1 MFGRTWNHDSLRKY
15 IIVFGTVFNDIY
27 INRLSNSGEVL
38 QTLKV
43 PLTYGP
49 KDKVLARLEQNPK
62 MDNQVGIVLP
72 RISFEMTTL
81 EYDSTRKLNTLNK
94 LTKQASVAANPDVDD
109 EVKYQYQPVPY
120 DMQFEMNILVK
131 NAEDGTR
138 IVEQIVPYFTP
149 DFTVSVNLVPE
160 VDRARDIPIIL
171 NSITSQDEYEGSF
184 EQRRALIWTLNFTMK
199 GYLYGPTK
207 KSKLIKYAETTFR
220 LPEDVDTGNTNN
232 TANTI
237 VVTSRPGLTN
247 QGQPTSNAAASVPY
261 DEIISTDNYGFI
273 NTITENI

>member
-27 INRLSNSGEVL
+27 INRLSNAGEVL

-49 KDKVLARLEQNPK
+49 KDKVLSRLEQSPRL
-62 MDNQVGIVLP
+62 DNQVGIILP
-72 RISFEMTTL
+72 RISFEMTTM
-81 EYDSTRKLNTLNK
+81 EYDPTRKLNTLNK
-94 LTKQASVAANPDVDD
+94 LTKQSTTAGTDD

-160 VDRARDIPIIL
+160 VDGPRDIPIIL

-184 EQRRALIWTLNFTMK
+184 EQRRALIWTLSFTMK

-207 KSKLIKYAETTFR
+207 KSKLIKLAETTFR
-220 LPEDVDTGNTNN
+220 LPEDVETGNTDN

-237 VVTSRPGLTN
+237 VVASRPGLTAN
-247 QGQPTSNAAASVPY
+247 GQPTTNTALSISY
-261 DEIISTDNYGFI
+261 EDIKSTDNYSII

>member
-27 INRLSNSGEVL
+27 INRLSATGEVL

-49 KDKVLARLEQNPK
+49 KDKILSRLEQSPRL
-62 MDNQVGIVLP
+62 DNQVGIILP
-72 RISFEMTTL
+72 RISFEMTTM
-81 EYDSTRKLNTLNK
+81 EYDPTRKLNTLNK
-94 LTKQASVAANPDVDD
+94 LTKQSATAGTDD

-149 DFTVSVNLVPE
+149 AFTVSVNVVPE
-160 VDRARDIPIIL
+160 VDGPRDIPIVL
-171 NSITSQDEYEGSF
+171 NSISSQDQYEGNF
-184 EQRRALIWTLNFTMK
+184 EQRRALIWTLNFTLK
-199 GYLYGPTK
+199 GWLYGPSK
-207 KSKLIKYAETTFR
+207 KSKLIKHAETVFR
-220 LPEDVDTGNTNN
+220 FPEDVATGNTNS
-232 TANTI
+232 TSNTI
-237 VVTSRPGLTN
+237 VVTSRPGLTAN
-247 QGQPTSNAAASVPY
+247 GQPTTNTALSISY
-261 DEIISTDNYGFI
+261 EDIISTDNYSII
-273 NTITENI
+273 NTTTENI

>member
-27 INRLSNSGEVL
+27 INRLDNDQEVR

-49 KDKVLARLEQNPK
+49 KDKVLARLEQNPE
-62 MDNQVGIVLP
+62 MLNQAGIVLP

-81 EYDSTRKLNTLNK
+81 EYDPTRKLNTLNK
-94 LTKQASVAANPDVDD
+94 LTKQSATGGTDD

-120 DMQFEMNILVK
+120 DIQFEMNILVK

-160 VDRARDIPIIL
+160 VDGPRDIPIIL
-171 NSITSQDEYEGSF
+171 NSISSQDQYEGNF
-184 EQRRALIWTLNFTMK
+184 TERRVLTWTLNFTLK
-199 GYLYGPTK
+199 GYMYGPTK
-207 KSKLIKYAETTFR
+207 KSKLIKFAETTFR
-220 LPEDVDTGNTNN
+220 LPEDVITGNTTN
-232 TANTI
+232 TSNTI
-237 VVTSRPGLTN
+237 VVASRPGLTAN
-247 QGQPTSNAAASVPY
+247 GTATSNAAASIPY
-261 DEIISTDNYGFI
+261 DEIISTDEYGFI

>member
-27 INRLSNSGEVL
+27 INRLSATDEVL

-49 KDKVLARLEQNPK
+49 KDKVLARLDQNPQ
-62 MDNQVGIVLP
+62 MLNQVGIVLP

-81 EYDSTRKLNTLNK
+81 EYDPTRKLNTLNK
-94 LTKQASVAANPDVDD
+94 LTKQSATAGTDD

-149 DFTVSVNLVPE
+149 DFTVSVNVVPE
-160 VDRARDIPIIL
+160 VDSARDIPIIL

-184 EQRRALIWTLNFTMK
+184 EQRRALIWTLSFTMK
-199 GYLYGPTK
+199 GWLYGPTK
-207 KSKLIKYAETTFR
+207 KSKLIKLAETTFR
-220 LPEDVDTGNTNN
+220 LPEDVATGNTSN
-232 TANTI
+232 TSNTI
-237 VVTSRPGLTN
+237 VVASRPGLTAN
-247 QGQPTSNAAASVPY
+247 GTATSNVAASIPY
-261 DEIISTDNYGFI
+261 DEIISTDDYGFI